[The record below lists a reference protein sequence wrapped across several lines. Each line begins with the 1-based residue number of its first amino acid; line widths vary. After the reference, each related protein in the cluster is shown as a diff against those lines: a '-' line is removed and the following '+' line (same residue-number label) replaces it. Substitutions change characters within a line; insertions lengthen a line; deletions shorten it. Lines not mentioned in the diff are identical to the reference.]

1 MPRSLFFKAK
11 QQKPNNQ
18 IMIYVNQKLVST
30 GNTNPDYEFAEVVKD
45 YHESIK
51 EIRKYYG
58 DLLVVETKIRPRV
71 DKSGSYRPPGARGL
85 LLISNINRTNSN
97 GSVSPEELR
106 YSPVVLKEDGGNLI
120 HESPNLLIQKGS
132 YSVDIKRLPDLVYYI
147 WRSGKV
153 GRTPAEGKK
162 FYIYDIKATNKQTAS
177 KRRAE
182 GAVLNL
188 IYSSLPED
196 KLRILAKSWGIDG
209 VDTMDAESVREMLF
223 EKIQDGESQKKRNPK
238 ARGLKEFAA
247 SSEVKAVDKL
257 TAMCK
262 DAETAGKLKYST
274 IDRLWVIDY
283 KDGGQP
289 YTLKELAGDEFG
301 DPLGAL
307 VNFLSINKG
316 ALRKVENV
324 MGLTAVPTIEA
335 PTEET
340 YVKEEEPVIPRM
352 DAPLYTPE
360 QVFGEGSI
368 MKLKKMLKEV
378 DPDVGSLPRTL
389 KSDEVRKMLLQK
401 LGQASLQET
410 QG

>member
-1 MPRSLFFKAK
+1 ML
-11 QQKPNNQ
+11 
-18 IMIYVNQKLVST
+18 YVNGKLIST
-30 GNTNPDYEFAEVVKD
+30 GNVNPEYEFAEQVKD
-45 YHESIK
+45 YHKSLK
-51 EIRKYYG
+51 EIKDYHG
-58 DLLVVETKIRPRV
+58 DVLIVETKVRPRI
-71 DKSGSYRPPGARGL
+71 DKSGALRNPGARGL
-85 LLISNINRTNSN
+85 LLISNINRTNSDN
-97 GSVSPEELR
+97 SVSSEELR
-106 YSPVVLKEDGGNLI
+106 YSPVVLKEDNGNLI
-120 HESPNLLIQKGS
+120 HESPNLLIQRAS
-132 YSVDIKRLPDLVYYI
+132 YTIDVKRLPDLAYYV

-162 FYIYDIKATNKQTAS
+162 FHLYDIKATNKQTAS

-209 VDTMDAESVREMLF
+209 VDGTDIETVRELLF
-223 EKIQDGESQKKRNPK
+223 DKVQIGEGQKKRNPK
-238 ARGLKEFAA
+238 ARGFKEFAA

-274 IDRLWVIDY
+274 EDRIWTIDY

-307 VNFLSINKG
+307 VNFLSINEG
-316 ALRKVENV
+316 ALRKVHNV
-324 MGLTAVPTIEA
+324 MGLTSVPKIDS
-335 PTEET
+335 PKG
-340 YVKEEEPVIPRM
+340 KEEVVIPRM

-360 QVFGEGSI
+360 QILQEGSI
-368 MKLKKMLKEV
+368 MKLKKMLREV
-378 DPDVGSLPRTL
+378 DPDCGPLPRTMT
-389 KSDEVRKMLLQK
+389 SEEARRKLLEK
-401 LGQASLQET
+401 VTNLQET
-410 QG
+410 EG